1 MDSLTLIRNLHLQ
14 PHPEGGF
21 YRETYRSGQLVSING
36 ESNKNASTAI
46 FFLLEDD
53 EKSHFHR
60 IPSDELWFFH
70 QGTAIEIHAIINGE
84 LSSFLLGN
92 NLEMGEVPQAVIP
105 ADTWFAAQIKNSKGY
120 ALVSC
125 TVAPGFEFADF
136 QLAKKEELMQK
147 YPNLERI
154 ITEFTLY

>member
-1 MDSLTLIRNLHLQ
+1 MDAQTLIRNLHLL

-21 YRETYRSGQLVSING
+21 YRETYRSGQILSVNG
-36 ESNKNASTAI
+36 QCNKNASTAI

-70 QGTAIEIHAIINGE
+70 QGASIEIYAIIDGKI
-84 LSSFLLGN
+84 SVFLLGN

-105 ADTWFAAQIKNSKGY
+105 ANTWFAAQIKGTKGY

-125 TVAPGFEFADF
+125 TVAPGFDFADF
-136 QLAKKEELMQK
+136 QLATKEELMQE
-147 YPNLERI
+147 YPHLDGV